1 MNNDKYAKYSKG
13 KVTYGANGAYT
24 NSTSSSDDSGK
35 GCMSMII
42 LPFVGL
48 AGLIGAYVTLF
59 S

>member
-24 NSTSSSDDSGK
+24 SNNTSSSDSGK
-35 GCMSMII
+35 GCVSMII

-48 AGLIGAYVTLF
+48 AGLIGAYITLF